1 MDVVFYYKH
10 HNNLSVM
17 KNAWGCKALHK
28 PEYWLPGVHMTAGTH
43 HEHMTSTRMS
53 DLSLITHVLSA
64 GSSFGST
71 VNCALIHQGRML
83 LNELL
88 YTWTM

>member
-1 MDVVFYYKH
+1 MDVVFYYKYY
-10 HNNLSVM
+10 NSLSVM
-17 KNAWGCKALHK
+17 KNVWGITQTGILASRCPHDRKNPH
-28 PEYWLPGVHMTAGTH
+28 Y
-43 HEHMTSTRMS
+43 EHMTSTPMS